1 MDAQKQYYR
10 IHGMPLDMQVWLY
23 ECCSVVHPKII
34 VEYASRI
41 PRLLNWET
49 TDKHAHFEVFIE
61 AILADVDNPVTMT
74 LLLHYYIRIELFTY
88 AVDDT
93 TSDDVSLDDDFQ
105 DAPPAIEK
113 TKQRKKLILHPP
125 PHKKQKQ
132 VKSIKKVVTQ
142 KTVPRRTLP
151 KQPPILKKRK
161 FVLKPTVKAKP
172 SNVPTDFLLDS
183 FVKKVKAEIG
193 DLRKLIT
200 KHFMGVMKAIKSI
213 KIAEKDPNVEA
224 AANIPI
230 VPQSSPQDIN
240 AARFSGH
247 NVEVVEDIPVVSQS
261 SSQHI
266 GTDRSSTPKQ
276 GDTCS
281 VKLNSPSY
289 FIVDPDDDIQFNKV
303 PKKKEIL
310 EENSHQIHT
319 SDEQVIKDDGVATL
333 GPEIESQYEIPDEL
347 LPSLNLM
354 KSIIIHPTRC
364 IKDDTTPVP
373 MQRNRKLSRWNLSPF
388 TTKFGSSSGTSAS
401 ASCDSPI
408 LNKKHPFTPFIG
420 CPYDLSIENKY
431 LKWIKEGLLT
441 THERKKDNED
451 RFRKHKSN
459 MPVPLQFGVELVSD
473 KNWFHKLSSIA
484 KFTHHEFTTQST
496 KT

>member
-61 AILADVDNPVTMT
+61 AILADVDNP
-74 LLLHYYIRIELFTY
+74 
-88 AVDDT
+88 
-93 TSDDVSLDDDFQ
+93 
-105 DAPPAIEK
+105 
-113 TKQRKKLILHPP
+113 
-125 PHKKQKQ
+125 
-132 VKSIKKVVTQ
+132 
-142 KTVPRRTLP
+142 
-151 KQPPILKKRK
+151 
-161 FVLKPTVKAKP
+161 
-172 SNVPTDFLLDS
+172 
-183 FVKKVKAEIG
+183 
-193 DLRKLIT
+193 
-200 KHFMGVMKAIKSI
+200 
-213 KIAEKDPNVEA
+213 
-224 AANIPI
+224 
-230 VPQSSPQDIN
+230 
-240 AARFSGH
+240 GH

-441 THERKKDNED
+441 THERKMAPDFQFLHPIIEAGEILTCNFFNLFSRRAPD
-451 RFRKHKSN
+451 
-459 MPVPLQFGVELVSD
+459 LQFLHPVL
-473 KNWFHKLSSIA
+473 
-484 KFTHHEFTTQST
+484 
-496 KT
+496 